1 MAWRIS
7 STSLGSALGGMSCR
21 RGTEE
26 GQTKRKAEST
36 FSDRVHARLQETA
49 GNHILSEPA
58 RVTGL
63 TAASTLYAVAGY
75 KYKEV
80 VRKRAEREDLLGVE
94 CPECRR
100 FYEACQTW
108 SSVPPCAAPKCGHA
122 LQGENGRP
130 ECSRDKRPHVQSVLI
145 IDYARLL
152 CNPRYNPAAMRKACI
167 CSNIVPRKEPQA
179 RKASCRFK

>member
-1 MAWRIS
+1 
-7 STSLGSALGGMSCR
+7 MSCR
-21 RGTEE
+21 RGTERRADQE
-26 GQTKRKAEST
+26 KGRIP

-80 VRKRAEREDLLGVE
+80 VRKRAEREDLVGVE
-94 CPECRR
+94 CPDCRR
-100 FYEACQTW
+100 FYAACQTW
-108 SSVPPCAAPKCGHA
+108 SSVPPGAAPQCGHA

-130 ECSRDKRPHVQSVLI
+130 ECSRDKRPHVQSVESIAITLACCATLAMTLQQCERHVSVAI
-145 IDYARLL
+145 L
-152 CNPRYNPAAMRKACI
+152 CPG
-167 CSNIVPRKEPQA
+167 KEPQA
-179 RKASCRFK
+179 RKATL